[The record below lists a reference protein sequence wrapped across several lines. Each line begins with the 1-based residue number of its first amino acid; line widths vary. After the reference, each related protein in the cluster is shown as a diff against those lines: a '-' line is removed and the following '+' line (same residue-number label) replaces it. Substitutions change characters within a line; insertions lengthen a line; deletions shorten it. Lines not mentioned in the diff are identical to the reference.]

1 MRRWKQG
8 GNKLESMEEQ
18 LSSWIFFFF
27 NIVHEETPT
36 EVFKQE
42 NDLVPTLGCFP
53 WQMIRRHSELVA
65 DEKGCRPEPGPQ

>member
-1 MRRWKQG
+1 MRPWQQTGKHGRAAKY
-8 GNKLESMEEQ
+8 LDF
-18 LSSWIFFFF
+18 FFFF

-42 NDLVPTLGCFP
+42 NDLVPILGCFP
-53 WQMIRRHSELVA
+53 WQMIRLHSELVA